1 MLQIRKKRA
10 APVALDRKEELIKK
24 FEITKITKFR
34 GTGLAEV
41 LDMLRRWGL
50 NDRYTA
56 VSPPEAPVGSAE
68 GSREVQGS
76 IQKTGRGEQ
85 RWLPGLSASKCGWTR
100 AIGDRPR
107 WL

>member
-50 NDRYTA
+50 NDTLRFPRQKHLWGVLRA
-56 VSPPEAPVGSAE
+56 AE
-68 GSREVQGS
+68 RSRGPFR
-76 IQKTGRGEQ
+76 KRAGESRDGCQ
-85 RWLPGLSASKCGWTR
+85 
-100 AIGDRPR
+100 D
-107 WL
+107 